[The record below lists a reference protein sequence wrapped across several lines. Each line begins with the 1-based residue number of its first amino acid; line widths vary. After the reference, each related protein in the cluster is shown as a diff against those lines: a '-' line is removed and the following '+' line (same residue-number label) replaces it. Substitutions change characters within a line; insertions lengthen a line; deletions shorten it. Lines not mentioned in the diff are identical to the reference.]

1 MDGTLVCSLLIDAY
15 LGLTYSH
22 ERVKSRENYAQK
34 LHRRLQFAYKI
45 ARENIH
51 QNSKRYKQN
60 YDSKVRFENSEVEK
74 RVLVRLLAKA
84 GKCKLADKW
93 EKDPYIVS
101 SYPTETVEPR
111 RSTRIRK
118 ALDRY
123 GT

>member
-1 MDGTLVCSLLIDAY
+1 MLIEAY

-45 ARENIH
+45 ATENIH

-84 GKCKLADKW
+84 GKCKLA
-93 EKDPYIVS
+93 KDPYIVS
-101 SYPTETVEPR
+101 SYPTETVKPR